1 MAQTTTSSA
10 LGTMV
15 GQMPARNQTIADQ
28 QRAARML
35 QLQQAVSKMAPTAAP
50 TAGQAAQLGAT
61 TAATAGEQAV
71 QQAASTVETAG
82 QAARLGLQ
90 SEALAGQQRL
100 GAAQE
105 MAQKE
110 QLGQVER
117 LAAIDAQAKTELF
130 DKELQFKKD
139 AANQTFFSERQLA
152 DYKRQTAVSDE
163 QFKNWANTAQNY
175 HKRNIASLEAI
186 YNKLAEVE
194 KNNYQVGKQR
204 LDQAAKEELIRLK
217 LDTER
222 RIANAKRKAANTA
235 AGWTALGTIG
245 GAAIGSIIPGA
256 GTVAGAALG
265 ATVGGALGGIAG
277 AQQAGKE
284 EI

>member
-1 MAQTTTSSA
+1 
-10 LGTMV
+10 MV

-35 QLQQAVSKMAPTAAP
+35 QLQQAVSRMAPTAAP

-61 TAATAGEQAV
+61 AASAAGEQAV

-82 QAARLGLQ
+82 QAAKLGLQ
-90 SEALAGQQRL
+90 SQALAGQQRL

-130 DKELQFKKD
+130 DKELAFRKD
-139 AANQTFFSERQLA
+139 ANNQTFFSERQLA
-152 DYKRQTAVSDE
+152 DYKRQAAASDE

-175 HKRNIASLEAI
+175 HKRNIASLEAV

-194 KNNYQVGKQR
+194 RNNFRVGEQQ
-204 LDQAAKEELIRLK
+204 LDQAAKKELVQLK
-217 LDTER
+217 LDTQR
-222 RIANAKRKAANTA
+222 RIAAAKQRAAATTA
-235 AGWTALGTIG
+235 RWQAVGTVVG
-245 GAAIGSIIPGA
+245 V
-256 GTVAGAALG
+256 VAGAPFGPPGMMVG
-265 ATVGGALGGIAG
+265 AQFGSSIGGMAG
-277 AQQAGKE
+277 AQQAGQE

>member
-1 MAQTTTSSA
+1 MAETATQSGLA
-10 LGTMV
+10 AMV

-35 QLQQAVSKMAPTAAP
+35 QLQQAVSRMAPTAAP

-61 TAATAGEQAV
+61 AAAAAGEQAV
-71 QQAASTVETAG
+71 QQAASTLETTG
-82 QAARLGLQ
+82 QAAKLGLQ
-90 SEALAGQQRL
+90 SAALAGQQKL

-130 DKELQFKKD
+130 DKELQFRKD

-152 DYKRQTAVSDE
+152 DYKRQAAASDE

-175 HKRNIASLEAI
+175 HKRNIASLEAV

-194 KNNYQVGKQR
+194 RNNFRVGEQQ
-204 LDQAAKEELIRLK
+204 LDQAAKKELVQLK

-222 RIANAKRKAANTA
+222 RLREAKQRAATTA
-235 AGWTALGTIG
+235 AKWQAAGTIIG
-245 GAAIGSIIPGA
+245 VGAGAFFGPTGAAIGGQIGSG
-256 GTVAGAALG
+256 
-265 ATVGGALGGIAG
+265 LGGIAG
-277 AQQAGKE
+277 AQQAGQE